1 MQTQKFAFCRV
12 SISPLR
18 KENSDSSEM
27 VSQLLFGE
35 VFEVLEIQNNWTKIR
50 CYFDNYEAWMDTKQF
65 IFLSQK
71 ELNRHLQG
79 LSIQTELISEIQT
92 PWGSQI
98 ITRGAFVPPTKT
110 FNIGNHPFE
119 FAKELQNQNFTIE
132 TFAKSYLNA
141 PYLWGG
147 KSPFGIDCSGFTQQ
161 VFRLFDK
168 NLPRDAYQQAE
179 HGQEIEFDDAQVGD
193 LAFFHNLSVKIT
205 HVGIVLNDKKII
217 HASGFVKIDTLKQ
230 DGIYSDD
237 SKTHELSFIR
247 RF

>member
-1 MQTQKFAFCRV
+1 MKSKKFAFCKV

-18 KENSDSSEM
+18 KENADVSEM
-27 VSQLLFGE
+27 VSQMLFGE
-35 VFEVLEIQNNWTKIR
+35 VVEVLEVQNNWTKVLT
-50 CYFDNYEAWMDTKQF
+50 YFDNYEAWTDTKHL
-65 IFLSQK
+65 IYLSEK
-71 ELNRHLQG
+71 ELFRHLDG
-79 LSIQTELISEIQT
+79 LSIETELIQELQT
-92 PWGSQI
+92 PWGKQI
-98 ITRGAFVPPTKT
+98 ITRGAFVPASKE
-110 FNIGNHPFE
+110 FNIGNHSFQFSVE
-119 FAKELQNQNFTIE
+119 KRSQNFDLL
-132 TFAKSYLNA
+132 TFALSYLNS

-179 HGQEIEFDDAQVGD
+179 IGQEIPFAENQLGD
-193 LAFFHNLSVKIT
+193 LAFFHNSKGKIT
-205 HVGIVLNDKKII
+205 HVGIILDENQII
-217 HASGFVKIDTLKQ
+217 HASGCVKIDLLKS